1 MRRVIALS
9 AILVCGTASAFV
21 MGGTNLGF
29 SGYPSHD
36 CRKPYAPYDRS
47 SFAVEQY
54 RSDVQRY
61 VRCMREYVDNAN
73 SDIERIQE
81 AQQDAINEVKRL

>member
-1 MRRVIALS
+1 MKRAIALS
-9 AILVCGTASAFV
+9 AILVCGTASAYV

-29 SGYPSHD
+29 SGYPTHD
-36 CRKPYAPYDRS
+36 CRKPYEPYGRS
-47 SFAVEQY
+47 EYEIDQY
-54 RSDVQRY
+54 RDDVNRY
-61 VRCMREYVDNAN
+61 IRCVREYVENAN